1 MSWRRRDSVTVI
13 GAKRNPGRANLDDFE
28 LLRSNPANAQA
39 GCFVAV
45 APRNDDGKE
54 CAIWQKQRT
63 AVGVATGQCL
73 CGKVAFEID
82 TPARWA
88 WHDHSAASRRA
99 HGAAYAT
106 YVGSWRKRFRVTK
119 GKAAI
124 TRFEDKATKTV
135 RSFCAHCG
143 TPLIYERP
151 RSPHMVN
158 IPRALFSGRTGR
170 QPLYHIAIEQLQE
183 WTYTGEPLVPLKG
196 FPGVVW
202 QRSKKKKRVEHEGM
216 F

>member
-1 MSWRRRDSVTVI
+1 M
-13 GAKRNPGRANLDDFE
+13 NPGCRRALI
-28 LLRSNPANAQA
+28 RVQGS
-39 GCFVAV
+39 FVTKA
-45 APRNDDGKE
+45 AKPLGLSK
-54 CAIWQKQRT
+54 
-63 AVGVATGQCL
+63 GQCL
-73 CGKVAFEID
+73 CGKVCIAID

-88 WHDHSAASRRA
+88 WHDHSQATRRA

-106 YVGSWRKRFRVTK
+106 YVGSWRKRFRVTR

-124 TRFEDKATKTV
+124 ARYEDKPTGTV
-135 RSFCAHCG
+135 RHFCASCG
-143 TPLIYERP
+143 TPVYYERA

-158 IPRALFSGRTGR
+158 IPRALLEGRTGR

-183 WTYTGEPLVPLKG
+183 WAYTGEPLVPLKG

-202 QRSKKKKRVEHEGM
+202 QRSKKKKPARHEGM